1 MSDERWHTIG
11 LTHDGGQG
19 LTVDGVSVWE
29 PEWRSQQRTVPLT
42 HPQYPSQVHR
52 GSVYEWP
59 AADPPLLIAIAE
71 VSANVY
77 VLAVSPPTAEV
88 IRR

>member
-1 MSDERWHTIG
+1 MRDERWHIIG

-19 LTVDGVSVWE
+19 VTVDGASVWDAR
-29 PEWRSQQRTVPLT
+29 WRSQRRTVPLT
-42 HPQYPSQVHR
+42 HPQYRSQVHQ
-52 GSVYEWP
+52 GSVYAWP
-59 AADPPLLIAIAE
+59 DADPPLLLAVAE